1 MRIETPW
8 RATRALLVIASALCV
23 SALTKTALPAAQSA
37 NQARSSATDRAN
49 QLAGGGQIDEAIR
62 LLESDVAAQPKDS
75 NAWLLLGTLYSKIS
89 NDEKAEKALHEAF
102 RADPKSVSAAMALG
116 SLYISSKSWN
126 SAEAVFTEALRYHP
140 DQSELRIQLA
150 TVLAAERRYKEA
162 QFAIRQVPLPTDP
175 AAQVRYLRLAAS
187 IHSGLGES
195 QAAARCM
202 EEALQRMPQ
211 DQGLQLLAAATEAQA
226 RDWKSCLRHIAP
238 LYASHPTPSTG
249 ILLLQAQLG
258 SDADYG
264 ATLHDLD
271 SMALSPSQEVQLK
284 SQSAAILSTA
294 GKHSEAKEE
303 LREAL
308 KIQGGRDETLAYNLA
323 VEQLTLSEFDNA
335 LSTLEPMRV
344 NHNSGEIED
353 LIGDIEERKGDR
365 AGSIQSHR
373 NAIRL
378 APDDE
383 NLRLSLGAELLKYR
397 AYEDALLVFQQA
409 AKLFP
414 TSARVLVGLGM
425 ANNFLENYDESASDF
440 LHADQLDGNSGRA
453 LGYLGSTQMEIPTGP
468 TQSAVDAVCTR
479 AASHPAEAIPVSW
492 CGALRFRRAYLADD
506 KSVAPDVI
514 KHLRLANRLAPANAL
529 TNCYLGQALQW
540 AGQMTEARHWLE
552 ICVKLRP
559 ESAEDHYR
567 LRQLYQALGL
577 TEAAAEQAAL
587 TAKANSK
594 QGQTQELTDH
604 IAEEIVGSERPTPL
618 SK

>member
-1 MRIETPW
+1 M
-8 RATRALLVIASALCV
+8 RALLVVASTLCV
-23 SALTKTALPAAQSA
+23 PAIAKTAWLTAQSA
-37 NQARSSATDRAN
+37 IHARSSATDRAT
-49 QLAGGGQIDEAIR
+49 QLAGSGRIDEAIR
-62 LLESDVAAQPKDS
+62 LLESAVAVQPKDS
-75 NAWLLLGTLYSKIS
+75 NAWLLLGTLYAEIR
-89 NDEKAEKALHEAF
+89 NDEKAEKALQGAL
-102 RADPKSVSAAMALG
+102 RTDPKSVSAAIALG

-126 SAEAVFTEALRYHP
+126 SAEAVFTEALRHHP
-140 DQSELRIQLA
+140 AQPELRIQLA

-162 QFAIRQVPLPTDP
+162 QSAIRQVPLPTDL

-202 EEALQRMPQ
+202 EEALQRMPH
-211 DQGLQLLAAATEAQA
+211 DEGLQLLTAVTEAQA
-226 RDWKSCLRHIAP
+226 RDWKSCLRNIAP

-249 ILLLQAQLG
+249 ILLLQAELG
-258 SDADYG
+258 SNTDYE

-271 SMALSPSQEVQLK
+271 SMALPPSQELQLK
-284 SQSAAILSTA
+284 SQSAAILSSA
-294 GKHSEAKEE
+294 GKHSEAEE
-303 LREAL
+303 QFREAL
-308 KIQGGRDETLAYNLA
+308 KIQGGRDETLAHNLA
-323 VEQLTLSEFDNA
+323 VEQFTLGESDNA

-344 NHNSGEIED
+344 NHDSGEIED

-365 AGSIQSHR
+365 AASIQSHR

-383 NLRLSLGAELLKYR
+383 DFRLSLGAELLKYH
-397 AYEDALLVFQQA
+397 AYEDALLIFQQA

-414 TSARVLVGLGM
+414 NSARVFVGLGM
-425 ANNFLENYDESASDF
+425 ANNFLENYDESASEF

-479 AASHPAEAIPVSW
+479 AASHSAEAIPVSW
-492 CGALRFRRAYLADD
+492 CGALLFRRAYLADD

-540 AGQMTEARHWLE
+540 SGQMTEARHWLE

-559 ESAEDHYR
+559 ESAEDHYH

-594 QGQTQELTDH
+594 QDQMQEITDH
-604 IAEEIVGSERPTPL
+604 LAEEIVGSQRPTPL